1 METLMFIDFETY
13 SSVNLRDCG
22 AYPYMA
28 SPDFAPLIMTYR
40 YGVDG
45 QTKIAQGEAEIKWA
59 LRGLNEREHVTFV
72 AHNANFERLV
82 LSRIFGYAPGTF
94 IPPERFIDTM
104 ALGRSLGFPGSLA
117 DLSRA
122 LHVEEKDSAGTALIA
137 MFCVPSKKTGRAS
150 TPEERPEEWAA
161 FCRYAIQDVDTMVEV
176 YTELTTRYGGFPK
189 GEREV
194 WNADQRINDRGILVD
209 AELAV
214 RCMDIAAVVKDLHQ
228 QHMGKIS
235 GIANP
240 NSTAQVL
247 KWVQARLLDAGVV
260 VLPEGWNTIHMEN
273 VIRVSQGEKAI
284 LPDPVPVFADTGEL
298 LNSMDK
304 ASVAYLLSRTDIPR
318 DVRTFLEERAA
329 SNAASVAKFKAMM
342 NRLGVGNR
350 VRGTLQYFGAH
361 TGRWAGRGVQLQNLP
376 SVTAGDDEKTQEFV
390 DRVMNEPAENF
401 SISELKPL
409 IRGALMAPAGQTL
422 TVCDYSA
429 IEARVLAWLAGEEW
443 VLEAFRAGRDI
454 YIETAARMFHVPY
467 EEAKPLR
474 KKGKVAVLALGY
486 GGGIN
491 ALKAMGAEGTDA
503 ELEEI
508 KQTYRAANPRIT
520 KFWADMDRA
529 MRNRSGRVG
538 EYITVHPKPNGLV
551 TIKLPSGR
559 ELFYHK
565 LHFRTVRKFDKEVE
579 ALHFLDP
586 KSHRAVIPTYGG
598 RLTENVTQ
606 AVARDVLANALV
618 NLDRENV
625 PVVAHVHDEVIAEG
639 GVTVERMKELMGAGW
654 GNPLAPPWAEG
665 LPLAAEGYY
674 CARYRK
680 E

>member
-72 AHNANFERLV
+72 AHNANFERQV
-82 LSRIFGYAPGTF
+82 LSRIFDYAPGTF

-104 ALGRSLGFPGSLA
+104 AMGRSLGFPGSLA

-122 LHVEEKDSAGTALIA
+122 LHVEEKDSAGTALIQ
-137 MFCVPSKKTGRAS
+137 MFCVPSKKTGRAA

-176 YTELTTRYGGFPK
+176 YTALTTRYGGFPK

-214 RCMDIAAVVKDLHQ
+214 RCMDIAAVVKDMHLQ
-228 QHMGKIS
+228 RMGVIS
-235 GIANP
+235 GLANP
-240 NSTAQVL
+240 NSVTQVL
-247 KWVQARLLDAGVV
+247 SWVNRRLVEAGVMD
-260 VLPEGWNTIHMEN
+260 GQNDI
-273 VIRVSQGEKAI
+273 
-284 LPDPVPVFADTGEL
+284 PVFKDTGAPL
-298 LNSMDK
+298 KSVDK
-304 ASVAYLLSRTDIPR
+304 ASVAYLLSRTDLPR

-329 SNAASVAKFKAMM
+329 SNAASVAKFKAMT

-350 VRGTLQYFGAH
+350 VRGTIQYFGAH

-376 SVTAGDDEKTQEFV
+376 SVTAGGDEATQAFV

-409 IRGALMAPAGQTL
+409 IRGALKAPDGQTL

-491 ALKAMGAEGTDA
+491 ALKAMGAEGSDA

-508 KQTYRAANPRIT
+508 KQTYRAANPRIA

-538 EYITVHPKPNGLV
+538 EYITVHPKANGLV

-559 ELFYHK
+559 ELLYHK
-565 LHFRTVRKFDKEVE
+565 LHFRTVSKFDKEVE

-606 AVARDVLANALV
+606 AVARDVLAHALV
-618 NLDRENV
+618 NLDKENV
-625 PVVAHVHDEVIAEG
+625 AVVAHVHDEVIAEG
-639 GVTVERMKELMGAGW
+639 GVTVERMKELMGAGV
-654 GNPLAPPWAEG
+654 GNPLAPPWADG

>member
-1 METLMFIDFETY
+1 METLLFIDFETY

-28 SPDFAPLIMTYR
+28 SPDFSPLIMTYR

-72 AHNANFERLV
+72 AHNANFERQV
-82 LSRIFGYAPGTF
+82 LSRIFDYAPGTF

-104 ALGRSLGFPGSLA
+104 AMGRSLGFPGSLA
-117 DLSRA
+117 DLARA
-122 LHVEEKDSAGTALIA
+122 LQVEEKDSAGTALIQL
-137 MFCVPSKKTGRAS
+137 FCVPSKKTGRAA

-176 YTELTTRYGGFPK
+176 YTALTARYGGFPR

-214 RCMDIAAVVKDLHQ
+214 RCMDIAAVVKDLHLQ
-228 QHMGKIS
+228 RMGVIS
-235 GIANP
+235 GLANP
-240 NSTAQVL
+240 NSTAQVVA
-247 KWVQARLLDAGVV
+247 WVNRRLVEAGVMD
-260 VLPEGWNTIHMEN
+260 GQNDI
-273 VIRVSQGEKAI
+273 
-284 LPDPVPVFADTGEL
+284 PVFKDTGAPL
-298 LNSMDK
+298 KSVDK
-304 ASVAYLLSRTDIPR
+304 ASVAYLLSRTDLPR

-329 SNAASVAKFKAMM
+329 SNAASVAKFKAMT
-342 NRLGVGNR
+342 NRLGVDNR
-350 VRGTLQYFGAH
+350 VRGTIQYFGAH

-376 SVTAGDDEKTQEFV
+376 SVTAGDDEKTQAFV
-390 DRVMNEPAENF
+390 DRVMNEPAEIF

-467 EEAKPLR
+467 EEARPLR

-508 KQTYRAANPRIT
+508 KQTYRAANPRIAR
-520 KFWADMDRA
+520 FWADLDRA

-538 EYITVHPKPNGLV
+538 EYISIHPKANGLV

-565 LHFRTVRKFDKEVE
+565 LHFRTVHKFDKEVE

-586 KSHRAVIPTYGG
+586 KSHLAVIPTYGG

-606 AVARDVLANALV
+606 AVARDVLAHALV

-639 GVTVERMKELMGAGW
+639 GVTVERMKELMGAGV
-654 GNPLAPPWAEG
+654 GNPLAPPWSDG

>member
-28 SPDFAPLIMTYR
+28 SPDFSPLIMTYR

-82 LSRIFGYAPGTF
+82 LSRIFDYAPGTF

-104 ALGRSLGFPGSLA
+104 AMGRSLGFPGSLA

-122 LHVEEKDSAGTALIA
+122 LHVEEKDSAGTALIQ
-137 MFCVPSKKTGRAS
+137 MFCVPSKKTGRAT

-161 FCRYAIQDVDTMVEV
+161 FCRYAAQDVDTMVEV
-176 YTELTTRYGGFPK
+176 YQALITRYGGFPK

-214 RCMDIAAVVKDLHQ
+214 RCMDIAAVVKDLHLQ
-228 QHMGKIS
+228 RMGVIS
-235 GIANP
+235 GLANP

-247 KWVQARLLDAGVV
+247 AWVNRRLVEAGVMDDQND
-260 VLPEGWNTIHMEN
+260 L
-273 VIRVSQGEKAI
+273 
-284 LPDPVPVFADTGEL
+284 PVFKDTGAPL
-298 LNSMDK
+298 KSVDK
-304 ASVAYLLSRTDIPR
+304 ASVAYLLSRTDLPR

-329 SNAASVAKFKAMM
+329 SNASSVAKFKAMT

-350 VRGTLQYFGAH
+350 VRGTIQYFGAH

-376 SVTAGDDEKTQEFV
+376 SVTAGDDAKTQAFV

-467 EEAKPLR
+467 DEAKPLR

-508 KQTYRAANPRIT
+508 KQTYRAANPRIA

-538 EYITVHPKPNGLV
+538 EYITVHPKANGLV

-559 ELFYHK
+559 ELLYHK
-565 LHFRTVRKFDKEVE
+565 LHFRTVSKFDKEVE

-606 AVARDVLANALV
+606 AVARDVLAHALV
-618 NLDRENV
+618 NLDKENV
-625 PVVAHVHDEVIAEG
+625 AVVAHVHDEVIAEG
-639 GVTVERMKELMGAGW
+639 GVTVERMKELMGAGV
-654 GNPLAPPWAEG
+654 GNPLAPPWADG

>member
-45 QTKIAQGEAEIKWA
+45 ETKIAQGEEQIKWA

-82 LSRIFGYAPGTF
+82 LSRIFNYAPGTF

-104 ALGRSLGFPGSLA
+104 AMGRSLGFPGNLA

-137 MFCVPSKKTGRAS
+137 MFCVPSKKTGRAM

-209 AELAV
+209 VELAV
-214 RCMDIAAVVKDLHQ
+214 RCMDIAAVGKDLHLQ
-228 QHMGKIS
+228 RMGAIS
-235 GIANP
+235 GLANP
-240 NSTAQVL
+240 NSVTQVL
-247 KWVQARLLDAGVV
+247 SWVNRRLVEAGVMEMPKDPPI
-260 VLPEGWNTIHMEN
+260 LPEADARWYEQHNTQPPPPKP
-273 VIRVSQGEKAI
+273 RFK
-284 LPDPVPVFADTGEL
+284 DTGEPIY
-298 LNSMDK
+298 STDK

-376 SVTAGDDEKTQEFV
+376 SVTAGDDEKTQAFV

-409 IRGALMAPAGQTL
+409 IRGALTAPAGQTL

-454 YIETAARMFHVPY
+454 YVETAARMFHVPY

-491 ALKAMGAEGTDA
+491 ALKTMGAEGTDA

-538 EYITVHPKPNGLV
+538 AYITVHPKPNGLV

-565 LHFRTVRKFDKEVE
+565 LHFRTVSKFDKEVE

-606 AVARDVLANALV
+606 AVARDVLAHALV

-639 GVTVERMKELMGAGW
+639 GVTVERMKELMGAGV

-665 LPLAAEGYY
+665 LPLAAEGYC

>member
-1 METLMFIDFETY
+1 METLLFIDFETY

-72 AHNANFERLV
+72 AHNANFERQV
-82 LSRIFGYAPGTF
+82 LSRIFDYAPGTF

-104 ALGRSLGFPGSLA
+104 AMGRSLGFPGSLA
-117 DLSRA
+117 DLARA
-122 LHVEEKDSAGTALIA
+122 LNVEEKDSAGTALIQL
-137 MFCVPSKKTGRAS
+137 FCVPSKKTGRAA

-176 YTELTTRYGGFPK
+176 YTALTTRYGGFPK

-214 RCMDIAAVVKDLHQ
+214 RCMDIAAVVKNLHLR
-228 QHMGKIS
+228 HMGVIS
-235 GIANP
+235 GLANP
-240 NSTAQVL
+240 NSTAQVVA
-247 KWVQARLLDAGVV
+247 WVNRRLVEAGVMD
-260 VLPEGWNTIHMEN
+260 GQNDI
-273 VIRVSQGEKAI
+273 
-284 LPDPVPVFADTGEL
+284 PVFKDTGAPL
-298 LNSMDK
+298 KSVDK
-304 ASVAYLLSRTDIPR
+304 ASVAYLLSRTDLPR
-318 DVRTFLEERAA
+318 DVRTFLEERSA
-329 SNAASVAKFKAMM
+329 SNAASVAKFKAMT
-342 NRLGVGNR
+342 NRLGVDNR
-350 VRGTLQYFGAH
+350 VRGTIQYFGAH

-376 SVTAGDDEKTQEFV
+376 SVTAGDDEKTQAFV

-467 EEAKPLR
+467 EEARPLR

-508 KQTYRAANPRIT
+508 KQTYRAANPRIAR
-520 KFWADMDRA
+520 FWADLDRA

-538 EYITVHPKPNGLV
+538 EYISIHPKANGLV

-565 LHFRTVRKFDKEVE
+565 LHFRTVNKFDKEVE

-606 AVARDVLANALV
+606 AVARDVLAHALV
-618 NLDRENV
+618 NLDKENV

-639 GVTVERMKELMGAGW
+639 GVTVERLKELMGAGV
-654 GNPLAPPWAEG
+654 GNPLAPPWSEG

>member
-72 AHNANFERLV
+72 AHNANFERQV
-82 LSRIFGYAPGTF
+82 LSRIFDYAPGTF

-104 ALGRSLGFPGSLA
+104 AMGRSLGFPGSLA

-122 LHVEEKDSAGTALIA
+122 LNVEEKDSAGTALIQL
-137 MFCVPSKKTGRAS
+137 FCVPSKKTGRAA

-176 YTELTTRYGGFPK
+176 YTALTTRYGGFPK

-214 RCMDIAAVVKDLHQ
+214 RCMDIAAVVKDLHLR
-228 QHMGKIS
+228 HMGVIS
-235 GIANP
+235 GLANP

-247 KWVQARLLDAGVV
+247 AWVNRRLVEAGVMD
-260 VLPEGWNTIHMEN
+260 GQNDI
-273 VIRVSQGEKAI
+273 
-284 LPDPVPVFADTGEL
+284 PVFKDTGAPL
-298 LNSMDK
+298 KSVDK
-304 ASVAYLLSRTDIPR
+304 ASVAYLLSRTDLPR
-318 DVRTFLEERAA
+318 DVRTFLEERTA
-329 SNAASVAKFKAMM
+329 SNAASVAKFKAMT

-350 VRGTLQYFGAH
+350 VRGTIQYFGAH

-376 SVTAGDDEKTQEFV
+376 SVTAGDDEKTQAFV

-409 IRGALMAPAGQTL
+409 IRGALKAPDGQTL

-508 KQTYRAANPRIT
+508 KQTYRAANPRIA

-538 EYITVHPKPNGLV
+538 EYITIHPKANGLV

-565 LHFRTVRKFDKEVE
+565 LHFRTVSKFDKEVE

-606 AVARDVLANALV
+606 AVARDVLAHALV
-618 NLDRENV
+618 NLDKENV
-625 PVVAHVHDEVIAEG
+625 AVVAHVHDEVIAEG
-639 GVTVERMKELMGAGW
+639 GVTVERMKELMGAGV
-654 GNPLAPPWAEG
+654 GNPLAPPWADG

>member
-28 SPDFAPLIMTYR
+28 SPDFSPLIMTYR

-82 LSRIFGYAPGTF
+82 LSRIFDYAPGTF

-104 ALGRSLGFPGSLA
+104 AMGRSLGFPGSLA

-122 LHVEEKDSAGTALIA
+122 LHVEEKDSAGTALIQ
-137 MFCVPSKKTGRAS
+137 MFCVPSKKTGRAA

-161 FCRYAIQDVDTMVEV
+161 FCRYAVQDVDTMVEV
-176 YTELTTRYGGFPK
+176 YQALITRYGGFPK

-214 RCMDIAAVVKDLHQ
+214 RCMDIAAVVKDLHLQ
-228 QHMGKIS
+228 RMGVIS
-235 GIANP
+235 GLANP

-247 KWVQARLLDAGVV
+247 AWVNRRLVEAGVMD
-260 VLPEGWNTIHMEN
+260 GQNDI
-273 VIRVSQGEKAI
+273 
-284 LPDPVPVFADTGEL
+284 PVFKDTGAPL
-298 LNSMDK
+298 KSVDK
-304 ASVAYLLSRTDIPR
+304 ASVAYLLSRTDLPR

-329 SNAASVAKFKAMM
+329 SNAASVAKFKAMT

-350 VRGTLQYFGAH
+350 VRGTIQYFGAH

-376 SVTAGDDEKTQEFV
+376 SVTAGDDEKTQAFV

-454 YIETAARMFHVPY
+454 YVETAARMFHVPY

-508 KQTYRAANPRIT
+508 KQTYRAANPRIA

-538 EYITVHPKPNGLV
+538 EYITIHPKANGLV

-565 LHFRTVRKFDKEVE
+565 LHFRTVSKFDKEVE

-606 AVARDVLANALV
+606 AVARDVLAHALV

-639 GVTVERMKELMGAGW
+639 GVTVERMKELMGAGP
-654 GNPLAPPWAEG
+654 GNPLAPPWSKG

>member
-45 QTKIAQGEAEIKWA
+45 ETKIAQGEAEIKWA

-82 LSRIFGYAPGTF
+82 LSRIFNYAPGTF

-104 ALGRSLGFPGSLA
+104 AMGRSLGFPGSLA

-122 LHVEEKDSAGTALIA
+122 LHVEEKDSAGTALIQ
-137 MFCVPSKKTGRAS
+137 MFCVPSRKTGRAA
-150 TPEERPEEWAA
+150 TPEECPEEWAA

-214 RCMDIAAVVKDLHQ
+214 RCMDIAAAVKDLHLQ
-228 QHMGKIS
+228 RMGKIS
-235 GIANP
+235 GLANP
-240 NSTAQVL
+240 NSVTQVL
-247 KWVQARLLDAGVV
+247 SWVNRRLVEAGVMEMPKDPPI
-260 VLPEGWNTIHMEN
+260 LPEADARWYEQHNI
-273 VIRVSQGEKAI
+273 QPPPPKP
-284 LPDPVPVFADTGEL
+284 LFKDTGEPIY
-298 LNSMDK
+298 STDK

-508 KQTYRAANPRIT
+508 KQTYRAANPRIA

-538 EYITVHPKPNGLV
+538 EYITVHPKVNGLV

-565 LHFRTVRKFDKEVE
+565 LHFRTVSKFDKEVE

-606 AVARDVLANALV
+606 AVARDVLAHALV
-618 NLDRENV
+618 NLDREGV

-639 GVTVERMKELMGAGW
+639 GVTVERMKELMGAGV
-654 GNPLAPPWAEG
+654 GNPLAPLWAEG

>member
-1 METLMFIDFETY
+1 METQMFIDFETY
-13 SSVNLRDCG
+13 SSANLRDCG

-45 QTKIAQGEAEIKWA
+45 QTRIAQGEAEIKWA
-59 LRGLNEREHVTFV
+59 LRGLNEREHITFV

-82 LSRIFGYAPGTF
+82 LSRIFNYAPGTF

-104 ALGRSLGFPGSLA
+104 AMGRSLGFPGSLA

-122 LHVEEKDSAGTALIA
+122 LHVEEKDSAGTALIQ
-137 MFCVPSKKTGRAS
+137 MFCVPSKKTGRAM

-176 YTELTTRYGGFPK
+176 YMELTTRYGGFPK

-214 RCMDIAAVVKDLHQ
+214 RCMDIAAVVKDLHL
-228 QHMGKIS
+228 QHMGTIS
-235 GIANP
+235 GLANP

-247 KWVQARLLDAGVV
+247 AWVNRRLVEAGVMD
-260 VLPEGWNTIHMEN
+260 GQN
-273 VIRVSQGEKAI
+273 
-284 LPDPVPVFADTGEL
+284 DVPVFKDTGAPL
-298 LNSMDK
+298 KSVDK
-304 ASVAYLLSRTDIPR
+304 ASVAYLLSRTDLPR

-376 SVTAGDDEKTQEFV
+376 SVTAGDDEKTQAFV

-520 KFWADMDRA
+520 KFWADLDRA

-538 EYITVHPKPNGLV
+538 EYITIHPRANGLV

-565 LHFRTVRKFDKEVE
+565 LHFRTVSKFDKEVE

-606 AVARDVLANALV
+606 AVARDVLAHALV

-639 GVTVERMKELMGAGW
+639 GVTVERMKELMGAGV
-654 GNPLAPPWAEG
+654 GNPLAPPWADG

>member
-1 METLMFIDFETY
+1 METLMFIDFETF
-13 SSVNLRDCG
+13 SPVNLKDCG

-45 QTKIAQGEAEIKWA
+45 ETKIAQGEAEIKWA

-82 LSRIFGYAPGTF
+82 LSRIFDYAPGTF

-104 ALGRSLGFPGSLA
+104 AMGRSLGFPGSLA

-122 LHVEEKDSAGTALIA
+122 LHVEEKDSAGTALIQL
-137 MFCVPSKKTGRAS
+137 FCVPSKKTGRAA

-176 YTELTTRYGGFPK
+176 FTALATRYGGFPK

-194 WNADQRINDRGILVD
+194 WCADQRINDRGILVD

-214 RCMDIAAVVKDLHQ
+214 RCMDIAAVVKDLHL

-235 GIANP
+235 GLANP

-247 KWVQARLLDAGVV
+247 AWVNRRLVEAGVMD
-260 VLPEGWNTIHMEN
+260 GQNDI
-273 VIRVSQGEKAI
+273 
-284 LPDPVPVFADTGEL
+284 PVFKDTGAPL
-298 LNSMDK
+298 KSVDK
-304 ASVAYLLSRTDIPR
+304 ASVAYLLSRTDLPR

-329 SNAASVAKFKAMM
+329 SNAASVAKFKAMT
-342 NRLGVGNR
+342 NRLGVSNR

-376 SVTAGDDEKTQEFV
+376 SITAGDDEKTQAFV

-409 IRGALMAPAGQTL
+409 IRGALKAPDGQTL

-467 EEAKPLR
+467 DEAKPLR

-508 KQTYRAANPRIT
+508 KQTYRAANPRIA

-538 EYITVHPKPNGLV
+538 EYITIHPKANGLV

-565 LHFRTVRKFDKEVE
+565 LHFRTVTKFDKEVE

-606 AVARDVLANALV
+606 AVARDVLAHALV
-618 NLDRENV
+618 NLDKENV

-639 GVTVERMKELMGAGW
+639 GVTVERMKELMGAGPD
-654 GNPLAPPWAEG
+654 NPLAPPWADG

>member
-28 SPDFAPLIMTYR
+28 SPDFSPLIMTYR

-45 QTKIAQGEAEIKWA
+45 QTKIAQGEAEIKRA

-72 AHNANFERLV
+72 AHNANFERQV
-82 LSRIFGYAPGTF
+82 LSRIFDYAPGTF

-104 ALGRSLGFPGSLA
+104 AMGRSLGFPGSLA

-122 LHVEEKDSAGTALIA
+122 LQVEEKDSAGTALIQL
-137 MFCVPSKKTGRAS
+137 FCVPSKKTGRAA

-176 YTELTTRYGGFPK
+176 YTALTARYGGFPK

-214 RCMDIAAVVKDLHQ
+214 RCMDIAAVVKDLHLR
-228 QHMGKIS
+228 HMGVIS
-235 GIANP
+235 GLANP

-247 KWVQARLLDAGVV
+247 AWVNLRLVEAGAMD
-260 VLPEGWNTIHMEN
+260 EQNDI
-273 VIRVSQGEKAI
+273 
-284 LPDPVPVFADTGEL
+284 PVFKDTGAPL
-298 LNSMDK
+298 KSVDK
-304 ASVAYLLSRTDIPR
+304 ASVAYLLSRNDLPR

-329 SNAASVAKFKAMM
+329 SNAASVAKFKAMT

-350 VRGTLQYFGAH
+350 VRGTIQYFGAH

-376 SVTAGDDEKTQEFV
+376 SVTAGDDEKTQAFV

-467 EEAKPLR
+467 DEAKPLR

-508 KQTYRAANPRIT
+508 KQTYRAANPRIA
-520 KFWADMDRA
+520 KFWADLDRA

-538 EYITVHPKPNGLV
+538 EYITIHPKANGLV

-565 LHFRTVRKFDKEVE
+565 LHFRTVNKFDKEVE

-606 AVARDVLANALV
+606 AVARDVLAHALV
-618 NLDRENV
+618 NLDKENV

-639 GVTVERMKELMGAGW
+639 GVTVERMKELMGAGV
-654 GNPLAPPWAEG
+654 GNPLAPPWSEG

>member
-13 SSVNLRDCG
+13 SPVNLKDCG
-22 AYPYMA
+22 AYPFMA
-28 SPDFAPLIMTYR
+28 SPDFRPLIMTYR

-45 QTKIAQGEAEIKWA
+45 ETKIAQGEAEIKWA

-82 LSRIFGYAPGTF
+82 LSRIFNYAPGTF
-94 IPPERFIDTM
+94 IAPERFIDTM
-104 ALGRSLGFPGSLA
+104 AMGRSLGFPGSLA

-122 LHVEEKDSAGTALIA
+122 LHVEEKDSAGTALIQ

-150 TPEERPEEWAA
+150 TPEEHPEEWAA
-161 FCRYAIQDVDTMVEV
+161 FCRYAVQDVDTMVEV
-176 YTELTTRYGGFPK
+176 YQALITRYGGFPK

-214 RCMDIAAVVKDLHQ
+214 RCMDVAAVVKDLHLRR
-228 QHMGKIS
+228 MGVIS
-235 GIANP
+235 GLANP

-247 KWVQARLLDAGVV
+247 SWLRLRLVQAGVLD
-260 VLPEGWNTIHMEN
+260 N
-273 VIRVSQGEKAI
+273 RS
-284 LPDPVPVFADTGEL
+284 DPPVFKDTGAPFM
-298 LNSMDK
+298 SVDK
-304 ASVAYLLSRTDIPR
+304 ASVAYLLSRTDLPR
-318 DVRTFLEERAA
+318 GVRTFLEERAA
-329 SNAASVAKFKAMM
+329 SNAASVAKFKAMT
-342 NRLGVGNR
+342 NRLGADNR
-350 VRGTLQYFGAH
+350 VRGTIQYFGAH

-376 SVTAGDDEKTQEFV
+376 SVTAGGDDATQAFV
-390 DRVMNEPAENF
+390 DRVMREPAENF

-409 IRGALMAPAGQTL
+409 IRGALRAPAGQTL

-454 YIETAARMFHVPY
+454 YIETAARMFHLPY

-508 KQTYRAANPRIT
+508 KQTYRAANPRIA

-538 EYITVHPKPNGLV
+538 EYITIHPRANGLV

-565 LHFRTVRKFDKEVE
+565 LHFRTVSKFDKEVE

-606 AVARDVLANALV
+606 AVARDVLAHALV

-639 GVTVERMKELMGAGW
+639 GVTVERMKELMGAGV
-654 GNPLAPPWAEG
+654 GNPLAPPWADG

>member
-45 QTKIAQGEAEIKWA
+45 QTKIAQGEAEIKWT

-104 ALGRSLGFPGSLA
+104 AMGRSLGFPGSLA
-117 DLSRA
+117 DLARA
-122 LHVEEKDSAGTALIA
+122 LHVEEKDSAGTALIQL
-137 MFCVPSKKTGRAS
+137 FCVPSKKTGRAA

-161 FCRYAIQDVDTMVEV
+161 FCRYAIQDVDTMVEI
-176 YTELTTRYGGFPK
+176 YTALTSRYGGFPK

-214 RCMDIAAVVKDLHQ
+214 RCMDIAAVVKDLHLR
-228 QHMGKIS
+228 HMGVIS
-235 GIANP
+235 GLANP

-247 KWVQARLLDAGVV
+247 AWVNRRLVEAGVMD
-260 VLPEGWNTIHMEN
+260 GQNDI
-273 VIRVSQGEKAI
+273 
-284 LPDPVPVFADTGEL
+284 PVFKDTGAPL
-298 LNSMDK
+298 KSVDK
-304 ASVAYLLSRTDIPR
+304 SSVAYLLSRTDLPR

-329 SNAASVAKFKAMM
+329 SNAASVAKFKAMT

-350 VRGTLQYFGAH
+350 VRGTIQYFGAH

-376 SVTAGDDEKTQEFV
+376 SVTAGDDEKTQAFV

-508 KQTYRAANPRIT
+508 KQTYRAANPRIA

-538 EYITVHPKPNGLV
+538 EYITIHPRANGLV

-565 LHFRTVRKFDKEVE
+565 LHFRTVSKFDKEVE

-606 AVARDVLANALV
+606 AVARDVLAHALV
-618 NLDRENV
+618 NLDKENV
-625 PVVAHVHDEVIAEG
+625 AVVAHVHDEVIAEG
-639 GVTVERMKELMGAGW
+639 GVTVERMKELMGAGV
-654 GNPLAPPWAEG
+654 GNPLAPSWADG

>member
-13 SSVNLRDCG
+13 SPVNLKDCG

-28 SPDFAPLIMTYR
+28 SPDFRPIIMTYR

-45 QTKIAQGEAEIKWA
+45 ETKIAQGEAEIKWA

-72 AHNANFERLV
+72 AHNADFERLV
-82 LSRIFGYAPGTF
+82 LSRIFNYAPGTF
-94 IPPERFIDTM
+94 IAPERFIDTM
-104 ALGRSLGFPGSLA
+104 AMGRSLGFPGSLA

-122 LHVEEKDSAGTALIA
+122 LHVEEKDSAGTALIQL
-137 MFCVPSKKTGRAS
+137 FCVPSKKTGRAS
-150 TPEERPEEWAA
+150 TPEEHPEEWAA
-161 FCRYAIQDVDTMVEV
+161 FCRYAVQDVDTMVEV
-176 YTELTTRYGGFPK
+176 YQALITRYGGFPK

-194 WNADQRINDRGILVD
+194 WNADRRINDRGILVD

-214 RCMDIAAVVKDLHQ
+214 RCMDIAAVVKDLHLQ
-228 QHMGKIS
+228 RMGVIS
-235 GIANP
+235 GLANP

-247 KWVQARLLDAGVV
+247 AWVNRRLVEAGVMDDQ
-260 VLPEGWNTIHMEN
+260 NDI
-273 VIRVSQGEKAI
+273 
-284 LPDPVPVFADTGEL
+284 PVFKDTGAPL
-298 LNSMDK
+298 KSVDK
-304 ASVAYLLSRTDIPR
+304 ASVAYLLSRTDLPR

-329 SNAASVAKFKAMM
+329 SNASSVAKFKAMT

-350 VRGTLQYFGAH
+350 VRGTIQYFGAH

-376 SVTAGDDEKTQEFV
+376 SVTAGDDEATQAFV

-409 IRGALMAPAGQTL
+409 IRGALMAPDGQTL

-508 KQTYRAANPRIT
+508 KQTYRAANPRIA

-538 EYITVHPKPNGLV
+538 EYITVHPKANGLV

-565 LHFRTVRKFDKEVE
+565 LHFRTVAKFDKEVE
-579 ALHFLDP
+579 ALNFLDP

-606 AVARDVLANALV
+606 AVARDVLAHALV

-639 GVTVERMKELMGAGW
+639 GVTVERMKELMGAGG
-654 GNPLAPPWAEG
+654 GNPLAPPWADG

>member
-40 YGVDG
+40 YGGDG

-59 LRGLNEREHVTFV
+59 LRGLHEREHVTFV

-82 LSRIFGYAPGTF
+82 LSRIFDYAPGTF

-104 ALGRSLGFPGSLA
+104 AMGRSLGFPGSLA

-122 LHVEEKDSAGTALIA
+122 LHVEEKDSAGTALIQ
-137 MFCVPSKKTGRAS
+137 MFCVPSKKTGRAA

-161 FCRYAIQDVDTMVEV
+161 FCRYAVQDVDTMVEV
-176 YTELTTRYGGFPK
+176 YQALITRYGGFPK

-214 RCMDIAAVVKDLHQ
+214 RCMDIAAVVKDLHLQ
-228 QHMGKIS
+228 RMGVIS
-235 GIANP
+235 GLANP

-247 KWVQARLLDAGVV
+247 AWVNRRLVEAGVMDDQ
-260 VLPEGWNTIHMEN
+260 NDI
-273 VIRVSQGEKAI
+273 
-284 LPDPVPVFADTGEL
+284 PVFKDTGAPL
-298 LNSMDK
+298 KSVDK
-304 ASVAYLLSRTDIPR
+304 ASVAYLLSRTDLPR

-329 SNAASVAKFKAMM
+329 SNASSVAKFKAMT
-342 NRLGVGNR
+342 NRLGADNR
-350 VRGTLQYFGAH
+350 VRGTIQYFGAH

-376 SVTAGDDEKTQEFV
+376 SVTAGDDEKTQAFV

-508 KQTYRAANPRIT
+508 KQTYRAANPRIA

-538 EYITVHPKPNGLV
+538 EYITVHPKANGLV

-565 LHFRTVRKFDKEVE
+565 LHFRTVSKFDKEVE

-606 AVARDVLANALV
+606 AVARDVLAHALV

-639 GVTVERMKELMGAGW
+639 GVTVERMKELMGAGV
-654 GNPLAPPWAEG
+654 GNPLAPPWADG

>member
-13 SSVNLRDCG
+13 SPVNLKDCG

-28 SPDFAPLIMTYR
+28 SPDFHPLIMTYR

-45 QTKIAQGEAEIKWA
+45 ETKIAQGEAEIKWA

-82 LSRIFGYAPGTF
+82 LSRIFNYAPGTF
-94 IPPERFIDTM
+94 IAPERFIDTM
-104 ALGRSLGFPGSLA
+104 AMGRSLGFPGSLA

-122 LHVEEKDSAGTALIA
+122 LHVEEKDSAGTALIQL
-137 MFCVPSKKTGRAS
+137 FCVPSKKTGRAS
-150 TPEERPEEWAA
+150 TPDEHPEEWAA

-176 YTELTTRYGGFPK
+176 YQALITRYGGFPK

-214 RCMDIAAVVKDLHQ
+214 RCMDIAAVVKNLHLQ
-228 QHMGKIS
+228 RMGVIS
-235 GIANP
+235 GLANP
-240 NSTAQVL
+240 NSVAQVL
-247 KWVQARLLDAGVV
+247 SWVNRRLVEAGV
-260 VLPEGWNTIHMEN
+260 MDD
-273 VIRVSQGEKAI
+273 QF
-284 LPDPVPVFADTGEL
+284 DPPVFKDTGAPL
-298 LNSMDK
+298 KSVDK
-304 ASVAYLLSRTDIPR
+304 ASVAYLLSRTDLPR

-329 SNAASVAKFKAMM
+329 SNAASVAKFKAMT
-342 NRLGVGNR
+342 NRLGADNR
-350 VRGTLQYFGAH
+350 VRGTIQYFGAH

-376 SVTAGDDEKTQEFV
+376 SVTAGDDEKTQAFV

-409 IRGALMAPAGQTL
+409 IRGALKAPDGQTL

-491 ALKAMGAEGTDA
+491 ALKAMGADGTDA

-508 KQTYRAANPRIT
+508 KQTYRAANPRIA

-538 EYITVHPKPNGLV
+538 EYITVHPKANGLV

-565 LHFRTVRKFDKEVE
+565 LHFRTVAKFDKEVE

-606 AVARDVLANALV
+606 AVARDVLAHALV

-639 GVTVERMKELMGAGW
+639 GVTIERMKELMGAGV
-654 GNPLAPPWAEG
+654 GNPLAPSWSDG

>member
-28 SPDFAPLIMTYR
+28 SPDFSPLIMTYR

-82 LSRIFGYAPGTF
+82 LSRIFDYAPGTF

-104 ALGRSLGFPGSLA
+104 AMGRSLGFPGSLA

-122 LHVEEKDSAGTALIA
+122 LHVEEKDSAGTALIQL
-137 MFCVPSKKTGRAS
+137 FCVPSKKTGRAA
-150 TPEERPEEWAA
+150 TPEERPEEWSA
-161 FCRYAIQDVDTMVEV
+161 FCRYAVQDVDTMVEV
-176 YTELTTRYGGFPK
+176 YQALITRYGGFPK

-214 RCMDIAAVVKDLHQ
+214 RCMDIAAVVKDLHLR
-228 QHMGKIS
+228 HMGVIS
-235 GIANP
+235 GLANP

-247 KWVQARLLDAGVV
+247 AWVNRRLVEAGVMD
-260 VLPEGWNTIHMEN
+260 GQNDI
-273 VIRVSQGEKAI
+273 
-284 LPDPVPVFADTGEL
+284 PVFKDTGAPL
-298 LNSMDK
+298 KSVDK
-304 ASVAYLLSRTDIPR
+304 SSVAYLLSRTDLPR

-329 SNAASVAKFKAMM
+329 SNAASVAKFKAMT

-350 VRGTLQYFGAH
+350 VRGTIQYFGAH

-376 SVTAGDDEKTQEFV
+376 SVTAGDDAKTQAFV

-508 KQTYRAANPRIT
+508 KQTYRAANPRIA

-538 EYITVHPKPNGLV
+538 EYITVHPKANGLV
-551 TIKLPSGR
+551 TIKLPGGR

-565 LHFRTVRKFDKEVE
+565 LHFRTVSKFDKEVE

-586 KSHRAVIPTYGG
+586 KSHRAIIPTYGG

-606 AVARDVLANALV
+606 AVARDVLAHALV
-618 NLDRENV
+618 NLDKENV
-625 PVVAHVHDEVIAEG
+625 AVVAHVHDEVIAEG
-639 GVTVERMKELMGAGW
+639 GVTVERMKELMGAGV
-654 GNPLAPPWAEG
+654 GNPLAPPWADG

>member
-45 QTKIAQGEAEIKWA
+45 ETQIAQGEAEIKWA
-59 LRGLNEREHVTFV
+59 LRGLHEREHVTFV

-82 LSRIFGYAPGTF
+82 LSRIFNYAPGTF

-104 ALGRSLGFPGSLA
+104 AMGRSLGFPGSLA

-137 MFCVPSKKTGRAS
+137 MFCVPSTKTGRAM

-176 YTELTTRYGGFPK
+176 YTALTTRYGGFPK

-214 RCMDIAAVVKDLHQ
+214 RCMDIAAVVKDLHL

-235 GIANP
+235 GLANP

-247 KWVQARLLDAGVV
+247 AWVNRRLVEAGVMD
-260 VLPEGWNTIHMEN
+260 GQN
-273 VIRVSQGEKAI
+273 
-284 LPDPVPVFADTGEL
+284 DVPVFKDTGAPL
-298 LNSMDK
+298 KSVDK
-304 ASVAYLLSRTDIPR
+304 ASVAYLLSRTDLPR

-376 SVTAGDDEKTQEFV
+376 SVTAGDDEKTQAFV

-409 IRGALMAPAGQTL
+409 IRGALMAPSGQTL

-467 EEAKPLR
+467 EEARPLR

-508 KQTYRAANPRIT
+508 KQTYRAANPRIA

-538 EYITVHPKPNGLV
+538 AYITIHPRANGLV

-565 LHFRTVRKFDKEVE
+565 LHFRTVSKFDKEVE

-606 AVARDVLANALV
+606 AVARDVLAHALV
-618 NLDRENV
+618 NLDQENV

-639 GVTVERMKELMGAGW
+639 GVTVERMKELMGAGV

>member
-28 SPDFAPLIMTYR
+28 SPDFSPLIMTYR

-82 LSRIFGYAPGTF
+82 LSRIFDYAPGTF

-104 ALGRSLGFPGSLA
+104 AMGRSLGFPGSLA

-122 LHVEEKDSAGTALIA
+122 LNVEEKDSAGTALIQL
-137 MFCVPSKKTGRAS
+137 FCVPSKKTGRAA

-176 YTELTTRYGGFPK
+176 YTALTTRYGGFPK

-214 RCMDIAAVVKDLHQ
+214 RCMDIAAVVKDLHLR
-228 QHMGKIS
+228 HMGVIS
-235 GIANP
+235 GLANP

-247 KWVQARLLDAGVV
+247 AWVNRRLVEAGVMDDQND
-260 VLPEGWNTIHMEN
+260 L
-273 VIRVSQGEKAI
+273 
-284 LPDPVPVFADTGEL
+284 PVFKDTGAPL
-298 LNSMDK
+298 KSVDK
-304 ASVAYLLSRTDIPR
+304 ASVAYLLSRTDLPR
-318 DVRTFLEERAA
+318 GVRTFLEERAA
-329 SNAASVAKFKAMM
+329 SNAASVAKFKAMT
-342 NRLGVGNR
+342 NRLGADNR
-350 VRGTLQYFGAH
+350 VRGTIQYFGAH

-376 SVTAGDDEKTQEFV
+376 SVTAGDDEKTQAFV

-467 EEAKPLR
+467 DEAKPLR

-508 KQTYRAANPRIT
+508 KQTYRAANPRIA

-538 EYITVHPKPNGLV
+538 EYITIHPEANGLV

-565 LHFRTVRKFDKEVE
+565 LHFRTVSKFDKEVE

-606 AVARDVLANALV
+606 AVARDVLAHALV
-618 NLDRENV
+618 NLDKENV
-625 PVVAHVHDEVIAEG
+625 AVVAHVHDEVIAEG
-639 GVTVERMKELMGAGW
+639 GVTVERMKELMGAGV
-654 GNPLAPPWAEG
+654 GNPLAPPWADG

>member
-59 LRGLNEREHVTFV
+59 LRGLHEREHVTFV

-82 LSRIFGYAPGTF
+82 LSRIFDYAPGTF

-104 ALGRSLGFPGSLA
+104 AMGRSLGFPGSLA
-117 DLSRA
+117 DLARA
-122 LHVEEKDSAGTALIA
+122 LHVEEKDSAGTALIQ
-137 MFCVPSKKTGRAS
+137 MFCVPSKKTGRAA

-176 YTELTTRYGGFPK
+176 YTALTTRYGGFPK

-214 RCMDIAAVVKDLHQ
+214 RCMDIAAVVKDLHLQ
-228 QHMGKIS
+228 RMGVIS
-235 GIANP
+235 GLANP

-247 KWVQARLLDAGVV
+247 AWVNRRLVEAGVMD
-260 VLPEGWNTIHMEN
+260 GQNDI
-273 VIRVSQGEKAI
+273 
-284 LPDPVPVFADTGEL
+284 PVFKDTGSPL
-298 LNSMDK
+298 KSVDK
-304 ASVAYLLSRTDIPR
+304 ASVAYLLSRTDLPR

-329 SNAASVAKFKAMM
+329 SNAASVAKFKAMT

-350 VRGTLQYFGAH
+350 VRGTIQYFGAH

-376 SVTAGDDEKTQEFV
+376 SVTAGGDEATQAFV

-454 YIETAARMFHVPY
+454 YIETAARMFHAPY

-508 KQTYRAANPRIT
+508 KQTYRAANPRIA

-538 EYITVHPKPNGLV
+538 EYISIHPRANGLV

-565 LHFRTVRKFDKEVE
+565 LHFRTVNKFDKEVE

-606 AVARDVLANALV
+606 AVARDVLAHALV
-618 NLDRENV
+618 NLDKENV
-625 PVVAHVHDEVIAEG
+625 AVVAHVHDEVIAEG
-639 GVTVERMKELMGAGW
+639 GVTVERMKELMGAGP
-654 GNPLAPPWAEG
+654 GNPLAPPWADG

>member
-28 SPDFAPLIMTYR
+28 SPDFSPLIMTYR

-82 LSRIFGYAPGTF
+82 LSRIFDYAPGTF
-94 IPPERFIDTM
+94 IPPERFIATM
-104 ALGRSLGFPGSLA
+104 AMGRSLGFPGSLA

-122 LHVEEKDSAGTALIA
+122 LHVEEKDSAGTALIQ
-137 MFCVPSKKTGRAS
+137 MFCVPSKKTGRAA

-161 FCRYAIQDVDTMVEV
+161 FCRYAVQDVDTMVEV
-176 YTELTTRYGGFPK
+176 YQALITRYGGFPK

-214 RCMDIAAVVKDLHQ
+214 RCMDIAAVVKDLHLQ
-228 QHMGKIS
+228 RMGVIS
-235 GIANP
+235 GLANP

-247 KWVQARLLDAGVV
+247 AWVNRRLVEAGVMDDQ
-260 VLPEGWNTIHMEN
+260 NDI
-273 VIRVSQGEKAI
+273 
-284 LPDPVPVFADTGEL
+284 PVFKDTGAPL
-298 LNSMDK
+298 KSVDK
-304 ASVAYLLSRTDIPR
+304 ASVAYLLSRTDLPR

-329 SNAASVAKFKAMM
+329 SNASSVAKFKAMT

-350 VRGTLQYFGAH
+350 VRGTIQYFGAH

-376 SVTAGDDEKTQEFV
+376 SVTAGGDEATQAFV

-409 IRGALMAPAGQTL
+409 IRGALKALDGQTL

-467 EEAKPLR
+467 DEARPLR

-491 ALKAMGAEGTDA
+491 ALKAMGAEGTDV

-508 KQTYRAANPRIT
+508 KQTYRAANPRIA

-538 EYITVHPKPNGLV
+538 EYITVHPRANGLV

-565 LHFRTVRKFDKEVE
+565 LHFRTVSKFDKEVE

-606 AVARDVLANALV
+606 AVARDVLAHALV

-639 GVTVERMKELMGAGW
+639 GVTVERMKELMGAGV
-654 GNPLAPPWAEG
+654 GNPLAPPWSEG

>member
-59 LRGLNEREHVTFV
+59 LRGLHEREHVTFV

-82 LSRIFGYAPGTF
+82 LSRIFDYAPGTF

-104 ALGRSLGFPGSLA
+104 AMGRSLGFPGSLA

-122 LHVEEKDSAGTALIA
+122 LHVEEKDSAGTALIQ
-137 MFCVPSKKTGRAS
+137 MFCVPSKKTGRAA

-161 FCRYAIQDVDTMVEV
+161 FCRYAVQDVDTMVEV
-176 YTELTTRYGGFPK
+176 YQALITRYGGFPK

-214 RCMDIAAVVKDLHQ
+214 RCMDIAAVVKDLHLQ
-228 QHMGKIS
+228 RMGVIS
-235 GIANP
+235 GLANP

-247 KWVQARLLDAGVV
+247 AWVNRRLVEAGVMD
-260 VLPEGWNTIHMEN
+260 GQNDI
-273 VIRVSQGEKAI
+273 
-284 LPDPVPVFADTGEL
+284 PVFKDTGAPL
-298 LNSMDK
+298 KSVDK
-304 ASVAYLLSRTDIPR
+304 ASVAYLLSRTDLPR

-329 SNAASVAKFKAMM
+329 SNAASVAKFKAMT

-350 VRGTLQYFGAH
+350 VRGTIQYFGAH

-376 SVTAGDDEKTQEFV
+376 SVTAGDDEKTQAFV

-508 KQTYRAANPRIT
+508 KQTYRAANPRIA

-538 EYITVHPKPNGLV
+538 EYITVHPKANGLV

-565 LHFRTVRKFDKEVE
+565 LHFRTVNKFDKEVE

-606 AVARDVLANALV
+606 AVARDVLAHALV
-618 NLDRENV
+618 NLDKENV

-639 GVTVERMKELMGAGW
+639 GVTVERMKELMGAGV
-654 GNPLAPPWAEG
+654 GNPLAPPWADG

>member
-82 LSRIFGYAPGTF
+82 LSRIFDYAPGTF

-104 ALGRSLGFPGSLA
+104 AMGRSLGFPGSLA
-117 DLSRA
+117 DLARA
-122 LHVEEKDSAGTALIA
+122 LHVEEKDSAGTALIQ
-137 MFCVPSKKTGRAS
+137 MFCVPSKKTGRAA

-176 YTELTTRYGGFPK
+176 YTALTARYGGFPK

-214 RCMDIAAVVKDLHQ
+214 RCMDIAAVVKDLHLRR
-228 QHMGKIS
+228 MGVIS
-235 GIANP
+235 GLANP

-247 KWVQARLLDAGVV
+247 AWVNRRLVEAGVMDDQND
-260 VLPEGWNTIHMEN
+260 L
-273 VIRVSQGEKAI
+273 
-284 LPDPVPVFADTGEL
+284 PVFKDTGAPL
-298 LNSMDK
+298 KSVDK
-304 ASVAYLLSRTDIPR
+304 ASVAYLLSRTDLPR

-329 SNAASVAKFKAMM
+329 SNAASVAKFKAMT

-350 VRGTLQYFGAH
+350 VRGTIQYFGAH

-376 SVTAGDDEKTQEFV
+376 SVTAGDDEKTQAFV

-467 EEAKPLR
+467 DEAKPLR

-508 KQTYRAANPRIT
+508 KQTYRAANPHIA

-538 EYITVHPKPNGLV
+538 EYISIHPRANGLV

-565 LHFRTVRKFDKEVE
+565 LHFRTVNKFDKEVE

-606 AVARDVLANALV
+606 AVARDVLAHALV
-618 NLDRENV
+618 NLDKENV
-625 PVVAHVHDEVIAEG
+625 AVVAHVHDEVIAEG
-639 GVTVERMKELMGAGW
+639 GVTVERMKELMGAGV
-654 GNPLAPPWAEG
+654 GNPLAPPWADG

>member
-28 SPDFAPLIMTYR
+28 SPDFSPLIMTYR

-82 LSRIFGYAPGTF
+82 LSRIFDYAPGTF

-104 ALGRSLGFPGSLA
+104 AMGRSLGFPGSLA

-122 LHVEEKDSAGTALIA
+122 LHVEEKDSAGTALIQ
-137 MFCVPSKKTGRAS
+137 MFCVPSKKTGRAA
-150 TPEERPEEWAA
+150 TPKERPEEWAA

-176 YTELTTRYGGFPK
+176 YQALINRYGGFPK

-214 RCMDIAAVVKDLHQ
+214 RCMDIAAVVKDLHLQ
-228 QHMGKIS
+228 RMGVIS
-235 GIANP
+235 GLANP

-247 KWVQARLLDAGVV
+247 AWVNRRLAEAGVMD
-260 VLPEGWNTIHMEN
+260 GQNDI
-273 VIRVSQGEKAI
+273 
-284 LPDPVPVFADTGEL
+284 PVFKDTGAPL
-298 LNSMDK
+298 KSVDK
-304 ASVAYLLSRTDIPR
+304 ASVAYLLSRTDLPR

-329 SNAASVAKFKAMM
+329 SNAASVAKFKAMT

-350 VRGTLQYFGAH
+350 VRGTIQYFGAH

-376 SVTAGDDEKTQEFV
+376 SVTAGDDEKTQAFV
-390 DRVMNEPAENF
+390 DRVMTEPAENF

-409 IRGALMAPAGQTL
+409 IRGALKAPAGQTL

-508 KQTYRAANPRIT
+508 KQTYRAANPRIA

-538 EYITVHPKPNGLV
+538 EYITVHPKANGLV

-565 LHFRTVRKFDKEVE
+565 LHFRTVNKFDKEVE

-606 AVARDVLANALV
+606 AVARDVLAHALV
-618 NLDRENV
+618 NLDKENV

-639 GVTVERMKELMGAGW
+639 GVTVERMKELMGAGV
-654 GNPLAPPWAEG
+654 GNPLAPPWSDG

>member
-13 SSVNLRDCG
+13 SPVNLKDCG

-28 SPDFAPLIMTYR
+28 SPDFRPLIMAYR

-45 QTKIAQGEAEIKWA
+45 ETKIAQGEAEIKWA

-82 LSRIFGYAPGTF
+82 LSRIFDYAPGTF

-104 ALGRSLGFPGSLA
+104 AMGRSLGFPGSLA
-117 DLSRA
+117 DLARA
-122 LHVEEKDSAGTALIA
+122 LHVEEKDSAGTALIQ
-137 MFCVPSKKTGRAS
+137 MFCVPSKKTGRAA
-150 TPEERPEEWAA
+150 TPEERPEEWSA

-176 YTELTTRYGGFPK
+176 YTALTTRYGGFPK

-214 RCMDIAAVVKDLHQ
+214 RCMDIAAVVKDLHLR
-228 QHMGKIS
+228 HMGVIS
-235 GIANP
+235 GLANP

-247 KWVQARLLDAGVV
+247 AWVNRRLVEAGVMD
-260 VLPEGWNTIHMEN
+260 GQNDI
-273 VIRVSQGEKAI
+273 
-284 LPDPVPVFADTGEL
+284 PVFKDTGAPL
-298 LNSMDK
+298 KSVDK
-304 ASVAYLLSRTDIPR
+304 SSVAYLLSRTDLPR

-329 SNAASVAKFKAMM
+329 SNAASVAKFKAMT

-350 VRGTLQYFGAH
+350 VRGTIQYFGAH

-376 SVTAGDDEKTQEFV
+376 SVTAGGDEATQAFV
-390 DRVMNEPAENF
+390 YRVMNEPAENF

-409 IRGALMAPAGQTL
+409 IRGALMAPPGQTL

-508 KQTYRAANPRIT
+508 KQTYRAANPRIA

-538 EYITVHPKPNGLV
+538 EYITVHPKANGLV

-565 LHFRTVRKFDKEVE
+565 LHFRNVNKFDKEVE

-606 AVARDVLANALV
+606 AVARDVLAHALV
-618 NLDRENV
+618 HLDRENV

-639 GVTVERMKELMGAGW
+639 GVTVERMKELMGAGV
-654 GNPLAPPWAEG
+654 GNPLAPPWADG

>member
-28 SPDFAPLIMTYR
+28 STDFAPLIMTYR

-72 AHNANFERLV
+72 AHNANFERQV
-82 LSRIFGYAPGTF
+82 LSRIFDYAPGTF

-104 ALGRSLGFPGSLA
+104 AMGRSLGFPGSLA

-122 LHVEEKDSAGTALIA
+122 LHVEEKDSAGTALIR
-137 MFCVPSKKTGRAS
+137 MFCVPSKKTGRAA

-161 FCRYAIQDVDTMVEV
+161 FCRYAVQDVDTMVEV
-176 YTELTTRYGGFPK
+176 YQALITRYGGFPK

-214 RCMDIAAVVKDLHQ
+214 RCMDIAAVVKDLHLQ
-228 QHMGKIS
+228 RMGVIS
-235 GIANP
+235 GLANP

-247 KWVQARLLDAGVV
+247 AWVNRRLVEAGVMDDQ
-260 VLPEGWNTIHMEN
+260 NDI
-273 VIRVSQGEKAI
+273 
-284 LPDPVPVFADTGEL
+284 PVFKDTGAPL
-298 LNSMDK
+298 KSVDK
-304 ASVAYLLSRTDIPR
+304 ASVAYLLSRTDLPR

-329 SNAASVAKFKAMM
+329 SNASSVAKFKAMT

-350 VRGTLQYFGAH
+350 VRGTIQYFGAH

-376 SVTAGDDEKTQEFV
+376 SVTAGDDEKTQAFV
-390 DRVMNEPAENF
+390 DRVMNEPAESF

-467 EEAKPLR
+467 EEARPLR

-508 KQTYRAANPRIT
+508 KQTYRAANPRIAR
-520 KFWADMDRA
+520 FWADLDRA

-538 EYITVHPKPNGLV
+538 EYISIHPKANGLV

-565 LHFRTVRKFDKEVE
+565 LHFRTVNKFDKEVE

-606 AVARDVLANALV
+606 AVARDVLAHALV
-618 NLDRENV
+618 NLDKENV

-639 GVTVERMKELMGAGW
+639 GVTVERMKELMGAGV
-654 GNPLAPPWAEG
+654 GNPLAPPWSEG

>member
-1 METLMFIDFETY
+1 MFIDFETY
-13 SSVNLRDCG
+13 SPVNLKDCG

-28 SPDFAPLIMTYR
+28 SPDFRPLIMTYR

-45 QTKIAQGEAEIKWA
+45 ETKIAQGEAEIKWA

-82 LSRIFGYAPGTF
+82 LSRIFNYAPGTF
-94 IPPERFIDTM
+94 IAPERFIDTM
-104 ALGRSLGFPGSLA
+104 AMGRSLGFPGSLA

-122 LHVEEKDSAGTALIA
+122 LHVEEKDSAGTALIQL
-137 MFCVPSKKTGRAS
+137 FCVPSKKTGRAS
-150 TPEERPEEWAA
+150 TPEEHPEEWAA
-161 FCRYAIQDVDTMVEV
+161 FCRYAVQDVDTMVEV
-176 YTELTTRYGGFPK
+176 YQALITRYGGFPK

-214 RCMDIAAVVKDLHQ
+214 RCMDIAAVVKDMHLQ
-228 QHMGKIS
+228 RMGVIS
-235 GIANP
+235 GLANP

-247 KWVQARLLDAGVV
+247 SWLRLRLVQAGVLD
-260 VLPEGWNTIHMEN
+260 N
-273 VIRVSQGEKAI
+273 RS
-284 LPDPVPVFADTGEL
+284 DPPVFKDTGAPFR
-298 LNSMDK
+298 SVDK
-304 ASVAYLLSRTDIPR
+304 ASVAYLLSRTDLPR
-318 DVRTFLEERAA
+318 GVRTFLEERAA
-329 SNAASVAKFKAMM
+329 SNAASVAKFKAMT
-342 NRLGVGNR
+342 NRLGADNR
-350 VRGTLQYFGAH
+350 VRGTIQYFGAH

-376 SVTAGDDEKTQEFV
+376 SVTAGGDEATQAFV

-467 EEAKPLR
+467 DEAKPLR

-508 KQTYRAANPRIT
+508 KQTYRAANPRIA

-538 EYITVHPKPNGLV
+538 EYITVYPKANGLV

-559 ELFYHK
+559 ELLYHK
-565 LHFRTVRKFDKEVE
+565 LHFRTVSKFDKEVE

-606 AVARDVLANALV
+606 AVARDVLAHALV
-618 NLDRENV
+618 NLDKEDV
-625 PVVAHVHDEVIAEG
+625 AVVAHVHDEVIAEG
-639 GVTVERMKELMGAGW
+639 GVTVERMKELMGAGV
-654 GNPLAPPWAEG
+654 GNPLAPPWADG

>member
-72 AHNANFERLV
+72 AHNANFERQV
-82 LSRIFGYAPGTF
+82 LSRIFDYAPGTF

-104 ALGRSLGFPGSLA
+104 AMGRSLGFPGSLA

-122 LHVEEKDSAGTALIA
+122 LHVEEKDSAGTALIQ
-137 MFCVPSKKTGRAS
+137 MFCVPSKKTGRAA

-176 YTELTTRYGGFPK
+176 YTALTTRYGGFPK

-214 RCMDIAAVVKDLHQ
+214 RCMDIAAVVKDMHLQ
-228 QHMGKIS
+228 RMGVIS
-235 GIANP
+235 GLANP
-240 NSTAQVL
+240 NSVTQVL
-247 KWVQARLLDAGVV
+247 SWVNRRLVEAGVMD
-260 VLPEGWNTIHMEN
+260 GQNDI
-273 VIRVSQGEKAI
+273 
-284 LPDPVPVFADTGEL
+284 PVFKDTGAPL
-298 LNSMDK
+298 KSVDK
-304 ASVAYLLSRTDIPR
+304 ASVAYLLSRTDLPR

-329 SNAASVAKFKAMM
+329 SNAASVAKFKAMT

-350 VRGTLQYFGAH
+350 VRGTIQYFGAH

-376 SVTAGDDEKTQEFV
+376 SVTAGGDEATQAFV

-508 KQTYRAANPRIT
+508 KQTYRAANPRIA

-538 EYITVHPKPNGLV
+538 EYITIHPKANGLV

-565 LHFRTVRKFDKEVE
+565 LHFRTVSKFDKEVE

-606 AVARDVLANALV
+606 AVARDVLAHALV
-618 NLDRENV
+618 NLDKENV
-625 PVVAHVHDEVIAEG
+625 AVVAHVHDEVIAEG
-639 GVTVERMKELMGAGW
+639 GVTVERMKELMGAGV
-654 GNPLAPPWAEG
+654 GNPLAPPWADG

>member
-82 LSRIFGYAPGTF
+82 LSRIFDYAPGTF

-104 ALGRSLGFPGSLA
+104 AMGRSLGFPGSLA

-137 MFCVPSKKTGRAS
+137 MFCVPSKKTGRAA

-176 YTELTTRYGGFPK
+176 YTALTTRYGGFPE

-214 RCMDIAAVVKDLHQ
+214 RCMDIAAVVKDLHL
-228 QHMGKIS
+228 QHMGRIS
-235 GIANP
+235 GLANP
-240 NSTAQVL
+240 NSTAQVVA
-247 KWVQARLLDAGVV
+247 WVNRRLVEAGVMD
-260 VLPEGWNTIHMEN
+260 GQN
-273 VIRVSQGEKAI
+273 
-284 LPDPVPVFADTGEL
+284 DVPVFKDTGTPL
-298 LNSMDK
+298 KSVDK
-304 ASVAYLLSRTDIPR
+304 ASVAYLLSRTDLPR

-329 SNAASVAKFKAMM
+329 SNAASVAKFKAMT

-350 VRGTLQYFGAH
+350 VRGTIQYFGAH

-376 SVTAGDDEKTQEFV
+376 SVTAGDDEKTQAFV

-454 YIETAARMFHVPY
+454 YIETAARMYHVPY

-508 KQTYRAANPRIT
+508 KQTYRAANPRIA

-538 EYITVHPKPNGLV
+538 EYITVHPKANGLV

-559 ELFYHK
+559 ELLYHK
-565 LHFRTVRKFDKEVE
+565 LHFRTVSKFDKEVE

-606 AVARDVLANALV
+606 AVARDVLAHALV

-625 PVVAHVHDEVIAEG
+625 PVVAHVHDEVIVEG
-639 GVTVERMKELMGAGW
+639 GVTVERMKELMGAGV
-654 GNPLAPPWAEG
+654 GNPLAPPWSEG

>member
-45 QTKIAQGEAEIKWA
+45 ETKIAQGEEQIKWA

-82 LSRIFGYAPGTF
+82 LSRIFNYAPGTF

-104 ALGRSLGFPGSLA
+104 AMGRSLGFPGSLA

-137 MFCVPSKKTGRAS
+137 MFCVPSKKTGRAM

-214 RCMDIAAVVKDLHQ
+214 RCMDIAAVVKDLHL

-235 GIANP
+235 GLANP

-247 KWVQARLLDAGVV
+247 AWVNRRLVEAGVMD
-260 VLPEGWNTIHMEN
+260 GQNDI
-273 VIRVSQGEKAI
+273 
-284 LPDPVPVFADTGEL
+284 PVFKDTGAPL
-298 LNSMDK
+298 KSVDK
-304 ASVAYLLSRTDIPR
+304 ASVAYLLSRTDLPR

-329 SNAASVAKFKAMM
+329 SNAASVAKFKAMT

-350 VRGTLQYFGAH
+350 VRGTIQYFGAH

-376 SVTAGDDEKTQEFV
+376 SVTAGDDEKTQAFV
-390 DRVMNEPAENF
+390 DCVMNEPAENF

-491 ALKAMGAEGTDA
+491 ALKAMGAEGTDT

-508 KQTYRAANPRIT
+508 KQTYRAANPRIA

-538 EYITVHPKPNGLV
+538 EYITIHPRANGLV

-559 ELFYHK
+559 ELFYHR
-565 LHFRTVRKFDKEVE
+565 LHFRTVSKFDKEVE

-606 AVARDVLANALV
+606 AVARDVLAHALV

-639 GVTVERMKELMGAGW
+639 GVTVERMKELMGAGV
-654 GNPLAPPWAEG
+654 GNPLAPPWAGG

>member
-13 SSVNLRDCG
+13 SSVNLKDCG

-72 AHNANFERLV
+72 AHNANFERQV
-82 LSRIFGYAPGTF
+82 LSRIFDYAPGTF

-104 ALGRSLGFPGSLA
+104 AMGRSLGFPGSLA

-122 LHVEEKDSAGTALIA
+122 LHVEEKDSAGTALIQL
-137 MFCVPSKKTGRAS
+137 FCVPSKKTGRAA

-161 FCRYAIQDVDTMVEV
+161 FCRYAVQDVDTMVEV
-176 YTELTTRYGGFPK
+176 YTALTARYGGFPK

-214 RCMDIAAVVKDLHQ
+214 RCMDIAAVVKDLHLQ
-228 QHMGKIS
+228 RMGVIS
-235 GIANP
+235 GLANP
-240 NSTAQVL
+240 NSTAQVVA
-247 KWVQARLLDAGVV
+247 WVNRRLVEAGVMD
-260 VLPEGWNTIHMEN
+260 GQNDI
-273 VIRVSQGEKAI
+273 
-284 LPDPVPVFADTGEL
+284 PVFKDTGAPL
-298 LNSMDK
+298 KSVDK
-304 ASVAYLLSRTDIPR
+304 ASVAYLLSRTDLPR

-329 SNAASVAKFKAMM
+329 SNAASVAKFKAMT

-350 VRGTLQYFGAH
+350 VRGTIQYFGAH

-376 SVTAGDDEKTQEFV
+376 SVTAGGDEATQAFV

-409 IRGALMAPAGQTL
+409 IRGALKAPDGQTL

-508 KQTYRAANPRIT
+508 KQTYRAANPRIA

-538 EYITVHPKPNGLV
+538 EYITVHPKANGLV

-565 LHFRTVRKFDKEVE
+565 LHFRTVSKFDKEVE

-606 AVARDVLANALV
+606 AVARDVLAHALV
-618 NLDRENV
+618 NLDKENV
-625 PVVAHVHDEVIAEG
+625 AVVAHVHDEVIAEG
-639 GVTVERMKELMGAGW
+639 GVTVERMKELMGAGV
-654 GNPLAPPWAEG
+654 GNPLAPPWADG

>member
-28 SPDFAPLIMTYR
+28 SPDFSPLIMTYR

-82 LSRIFGYAPGTF
+82 LSRIFDYAPGTF

-104 ALGRSLGFPGSLA
+104 AMGRSLGFPGSLA

-122 LHVEEKDSAGTALIA
+122 LHVEEKDSAGTALIQ
-137 MFCVPSKKTGRAS
+137 MFCVPSKKTGRAA

-161 FCRYAIQDVDTMVEV
+161 FCRYAVQDVDTMVEV
-176 YTELTTRYGGFPK
+176 YTALTTRYGGFPK

-214 RCMDIAAVVKDLHQ
+214 RCMDIAAVVKDLHLQ
-228 QHMGKIS
+228 RMGVIS
-235 GIANP
+235 GLANP

-247 KWVQARLLDAGVV
+247 AWVNRRLVEAGVMDDQND
-260 VLPEGWNTIHMEN
+260 L
-273 VIRVSQGEKAI
+273 
-284 LPDPVPVFADTGEL
+284 PVFKDTGAPL
-298 LNSMDK
+298 KSVDK
-304 ASVAYLLSRTDIPR
+304 ASVAYLLSRTDLPR

-329 SNAASVAKFKAMM
+329 SNAASVAKFKAMT

-350 VRGTLQYFGAH
+350 VRGTIQYFGAH

-376 SVTAGDDEKTQEFV
+376 SVSAGGDEATQAFV

-467 EEAKPLR
+467 DEAKPLR

-508 KQTYRAANPRIT
+508 KQTYRAANPRIA

-538 EYITVHPKPNGLV
+538 EYITIHPRANGLV

-559 ELFYHK
+559 ELLYHK
-565 LHFRTVRKFDKEVE
+565 LHFRTVSKFDKEVE

-606 AVARDVLANALV
+606 AVARDVLAHALV
-618 NLDRENV
+618 NLDKEDV
-625 PVVAHVHDEVIAEG
+625 AVVAHVHDEVIAEG
-639 GVTVERMKELMGAGW
+639 GVTVERMKELMGAGV
-654 GNPLAPPWAEG
+654 GNPLAPPWADG

>member
-28 SPDFAPLIMTYR
+28 SPDFSPLIMTYR

-82 LSRIFGYAPGTF
+82 LSRIFDYAPGTF

-104 ALGRSLGFPGSLA
+104 AMGRSLGFPGSLA

-122 LHVEEKDSAGTALIA
+122 LHVEEKDSAGTALIQ
-137 MFCVPSKKTGRAS
+137 MFCVPSKKTGRAA

-161 FCRYAIQDVDTMVEV
+161 FCRYAVQDVDTMVEV
-176 YTELTTRYGGFPK
+176 YQALITRYGGFPK

-214 RCMDIAAVVKDLHQ
+214 RCMDIAAVVKDLHLQ
-228 QHMGKIS
+228 RMGVIS
-235 GIANP
+235 GLANP

-247 KWVQARLLDAGVV
+247 AWVNRRLVEAGVMDDQND
-260 VLPEGWNTIHMEN
+260 L
-273 VIRVSQGEKAI
+273 
-284 LPDPVPVFADTGEL
+284 PVFKDTVAPL
-298 LNSMDK
+298 KSVDK
-304 ASVAYLLSRTDIPR
+304 ASVAYLLSRTDLPR

-329 SNAASVAKFKAMM
+329 SNAASVAKFKAMT
-342 NRLGVGNR
+342 NRLGADNR
-350 VRGTLQYFGAH
+350 VRGTIQYFGAH

-376 SVTAGDDEKTQEFV
+376 SVTAGDDEKTQAFV

-508 KQTYRAANPRIT
+508 KQTYRAANPRIA

-538 EYITVHPKPNGLV
+538 EYITIHPRANGLV

-565 LHFRTVRKFDKEVE
+565 LHFRTVNKFDKEVE
-579 ALHFLDP
+579 ALNFLDP

-606 AVARDVLANALV
+606 AVARDVLAHALV
-618 NLDRENV
+618 NLDKENV
-625 PVVAHVHDEVIAEG
+625 AVVAHVHDEVIAEG
-639 GVTVERMKELMGAGW
+639 GVTVERMKELMGAGV
-654 GNPLAPPWAEG
+654 GNPLVPPWADG

>member
-13 SSVNLRDCG
+13 SPVNLKDCG

-28 SPDFAPLIMTYR
+28 SPDFRPLIMTYR

-45 QTKIAQGEAEIKWA
+45 ETKIAQGEAEIKWA

-82 LSRIFGYAPGTF
+82 LSRIFNYAPGTF
-94 IPPERFIDTM
+94 IAPERFIDTM
-104 ALGRSLGFPGSLA
+104 AMGRSLGFPGSLA

-122 LHVEEKDSAGTALIA
+122 LHVEEKDSAGTALIQ

-150 TPEERPEEWAA
+150 TPEEHPEEWAA
-161 FCRYAIQDVDTMVEV
+161 FCRYAVQDVDTMVEV
-176 YTELTTRYGGFPK
+176 YTSLTTRYGGFPK

-214 RCMDIAAVVKDLHQ
+214 RCMDIAAVVKDLHL

-235 GIANP
+235 GLANP

-247 KWVQARLLDAGVV
+247 AWVNLRLVEAGVMD
-260 VLPEGWNTIHMEN
+260 GQNDI
-273 VIRVSQGEKAI
+273 
-284 LPDPVPVFADTGEL
+284 PVFKDTGAPL
-298 LNSMDK
+298 KSVDK
-304 ASVAYLLSRTDIPR
+304 ASVAYLLSRTDLPR

-329 SNAASVAKFKAMM
+329 SNAASVAKFKAMT

-350 VRGTLQYFGAH
+350 VRGTIQYFGAH

-376 SVTAGDDEKTQEFV
+376 SVTAGDDEKTQAFV

-409 IRGALMAPAGQTL
+409 IRGALKAPAGQTL

-454 YIETAARMFHVPY
+454 YVETAARMFHVPY
-467 EEAKPLR
+467 DEARPLR

-508 KQTYRAANPRIT
+508 KQTYRAANPRIA

-538 EYITVHPKPNGLV
+538 EYITVHPKANGLV

-565 LHFRTVRKFDKEVE
+565 LHFRTVNKFDKEVE

-606 AVARDVLANALV
+606 AVARDVLAHALV
-618 NLDRENV
+618 NLDKENV
-625 PVVAHVHDEVIAEG
+625 AVVAHVHDEVIAEG
-639 GVTVERMKELMGAGW
+639 GVTVERMKELMGAGV
-654 GNPLAPPWAEG
+654 GNPLAPPWSEG

>member
-28 SPDFAPLIMTYR
+28 SPDFSPLIMTYR

-82 LSRIFGYAPGTF
+82 LSRIFDYAPGTF

-104 ALGRSLGFPGSLA
+104 AMGRSLGFPGSLA

-122 LHVEEKDSAGTALIA
+122 LHVEEKDSAGTALIQ
-137 MFCVPSKKTGRAS
+137 MFCVPSKKTGRAA

-161 FCRYAIQDVDTMVEV
+161 FCRYAVQDVDTMVEV
-176 YTELTTRYGGFPK
+176 YQALITRYGGFPK

-214 RCMDIAAVVKDLHQ
+214 RCMDIAAVVKDLHL
-228 QHMGKIS
+228 HRMGVIS
-235 GIANP
+235 GLANP
-240 NSTAQVL
+240 NSTAQVVA
-247 KWVQARLLDAGVV
+247 WVNRRLVEAGVMD
-260 VLPEGWNTIHMEN
+260 GQNDI
-273 VIRVSQGEKAI
+273 
-284 LPDPVPVFADTGEL
+284 PVFKDTGAPL
-298 LNSMDK
+298 KSVDK
-304 ASVAYLLSRTDIPR
+304 ASVAYLLSRTDLPR

-329 SNAASVAKFKAMM
+329 SNAASVAKFKAMT

-350 VRGTLQYFGAH
+350 VRGTIQYFGAH

-376 SVTAGDDEKTQEFV
+376 SVTAGDDEKTQAFV

-409 IRGALMAPAGQTL
+409 IRGALTAPAGQTL

-508 KQTYRAANPRIT
+508 KQTYRAANPRIA
-520 KFWADMDRA
+520 KFWADMDQA
-529 MRNRSGRVG
+529 MRRRSGRVG
-538 EYITVHPKPNGLV
+538 EYITVHPKANGLV

-565 LHFRTVRKFDKEVE
+565 LHFRTVSKFDKEVE

-606 AVARDVLANALV
+606 AVARDVLAHALV

-639 GVTVERMKELMGAGW
+639 GVTVERMKELMGAGP
-654 GNPLAPPWAEG
+654 GNPLAPPWADG

>member
-13 SSVNLRDCG
+13 SPVNLKDCG

-28 SPDFAPLIMTYR
+28 SPDFRPLIMTYR

-45 QTKIAQGEAEIKWA
+45 ETKIAQGEAEIKWA

-72 AHNANFERLV
+72 AHNANFERQV
-82 LSRIFGYAPGTF
+82 LSRIFNYAPGTF
-94 IPPERFIDTM
+94 IAPERFIDTM
-104 ALGRSLGFPGSLA
+104 AMGRSLGFPGSLA

-122 LHVEEKDSAGTALIA
+122 LHVEEKDSAGTALIQL
-137 MFCVPSKKTGRAS
+137 FCVPSKKTGRAS
-150 TPEERPEEWAA
+150 TPEEHPEEWAA
-161 FCRYAIQDVDTMVEV
+161 FCRYAVQDVDTMVEV
-176 YTELTTRYGGFPK
+176 YTALTTRYGGFPK

-214 RCMDIAAVVKDLHQ
+214 RCMDIAAAVKDLHLQ
-228 QHMGKIS
+228 RMGVIS
-235 GIANP
+235 GLANP

-247 KWVQARLLDAGVV
+247 AWLKNRLVETGV
-260 VLPEGWNTIHMEN
+260 MDD
-273 VIRVSQGEKAI
+273 QF
-284 LPDPVPVFADTGEL
+284 DPPVFKDTGAPL
-298 LNSMDK
+298 KSVDK
-304 ASVAYLLSRTDIPR
+304 ASVAYLLSRTDLPR

-329 SNAASVAKFKAMM
+329 SNAASVAKFKAMT
-342 NRLGVGNR
+342 NRLGADNR
-350 VRGTLQYFGAH
+350 VRGTIQYFGAH

-376 SVTAGDDEKTQEFV
+376 SVTAGDDEKTQAFV

-409 IRGALMAPAGQTL
+409 IRGALKAPDGQTL

-486 GGGIN
+486 NGGIN
-491 ALKAMGAEGTDA
+491 ALKAMGADGTDA

-508 KQTYRAANPRIT
+508 KRTYRAANPRIA

-538 EYITVHPKPNGLV
+538 EYITVHPKANGLV

-565 LHFRTVRKFDKEVE
+565 LHFRTVAKFDKEVE

-606 AVARDVLANALV
+606 AVARDVLAHALV
-618 NLDRENV
+618 NLDKENV

-639 GVTVERMKELMGAGW
+639 GVTIERMKELMGAGP
-654 GNPLAPPWAEG
+654 GNPLAPPWADG

>member
-28 SPDFAPLIMTYR
+28 SPDFSPLIMTYR

-82 LSRIFGYAPGTF
+82 LSRIFDYAPGTF

-104 ALGRSLGFPGSLA
+104 AMGRSLGFPGSLA

-122 LHVEEKDSAGTALIA
+122 LHVEEKDSAGTALIQ
-137 MFCVPSKKTGRAS
+137 MFCVPSKKTGRAA

-176 YTELTTRYGGFPK
+176 YQALITRYGGFPK

-214 RCMDIAAVVKDLHQ
+214 RCMDIAAVVKDLHLQ
-228 QHMGKIS
+228 RMGVIS
-235 GIANP
+235 GLANP

-247 KWVQARLLDAGVV
+247 AWVNRRLVEAGVMDDQND
-260 VLPEGWNTIHMEN
+260 L
-273 VIRVSQGEKAI
+273 
-284 LPDPVPVFADTGEL
+284 PVFKDTGAPL
-298 LNSMDK
+298 KSVDK
-304 ASVAYLLSRTDIPR
+304 ASVAYLLSRTDLPR

-329 SNAASVAKFKAMM
+329 SNAASVAKFKAMT

-350 VRGTLQYFGAH
+350 VRGTIQYFGAH

-376 SVTAGDDEKTQEFV
+376 SVTAGDDEKTQAFV

-409 IRGALMAPAGQTL
+409 IRGALMAPAGRTL

-508 KQTYRAANPRIT
+508 KQTYRAANPRIA

-538 EYITVHPKPNGLV
+538 EYITVHPKANGLV

-565 LHFRTVRKFDKEVE
+565 LHFRTVSKFDKEVE

-606 AVARDVLANALV
+606 AVARDVLAHALV

-639 GVTVERMKELMGAGW
+639 GVTVERMKELMGAGV
-654 GNPLAPPWAEG
+654 GNPLAPPWAGG